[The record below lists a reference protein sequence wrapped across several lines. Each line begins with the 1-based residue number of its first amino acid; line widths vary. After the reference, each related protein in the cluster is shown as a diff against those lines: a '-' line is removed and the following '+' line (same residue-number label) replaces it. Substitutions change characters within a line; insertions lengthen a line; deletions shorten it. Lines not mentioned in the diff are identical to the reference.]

1 MKLPRILISA
11 VSSGSGKT
19 TFTCGLLEV
28 LKRHNLSVS
37 AFKCGPDYIDP
48 MFHRTV
54 LDLPSKNLDS
64 FFADKNTLLYLF
76 AESAVKADISV
87 IEGVMGYYDGLG
99 FDTVRASSY
108 EVAKDLK
115 TPVILILNAK
125 GMALSAVAAIKGFL
139 ELEEKPQIKGVVLNR
154 VTKMTYMQLAPVIE
168 ERLGIRVLGFLPPM
182 PDCQIE
188 SRHLGLVTPKELADI
203 KSKICKIADLIE
215 ENVNVDLLLEIAGE
229 ANELEETNIMLDNEL
244 IDIDCE
250 CNDKYYNKVKI
261 AVAYD
266 KAFCFYYEDNLNLL
280 RKLGAELQFFSPM
293 YDDKLPENCSGIL
306 LGGGY
311 PELYADILSNN
322 RCMLKEIKS
331 AYDNNMPIIAE
342 CGGFLYLHKQIE
354 DLDHKL
360 YDMAGVIDSKAV
372 YTGKL
377 SRFGYIDINL
387 KNKQMYGDKG
397 EVIRGHEFHYYESE
411 SNGCCAKAVKPSG
424 KREWECMH
432 GNNFFEAGFP
442 HLYYY
447 SNIKFAMNYVNSCR
461 EYNEKYCK
469 ML

>member
-11 VSSGSGKT
+11 ASSGSGKT

-139 ELEEKPQIKGVVLNR
+139 ELEEKPQIKGVVLNH

-342 CGGFLYLHKQIE
+342 CGGFLDRKS
-354 DLDHKL
+354 
-360 YDMAGVIDSKAV
+360 VV
-372 YTGKL
+372 
-377 SRFGYIDINL
+377 
-387 KNKQMYGDKG
+387 
-397 EVIRGHEFHYYESE
+397 
-411 SNGCCAKAVKPSG
+411 
-424 KREWECMH
+424 
-432 GNNFFEAGFP
+432 
-442 HLYYY
+442 
-447 SNIKFAMNYVNSCR
+447 
-461 EYNEKYCK
+461 
-469 ML
+469 